1 MFFSIFKNK
10 TAEELENEALISF
23 IDMNYKKS
31 LNLYKKAMSKL
42 SKNDE
47 KTALYYFYISIIY
60 KILNNLKK
68 AMNNINKA
76 IEIKSDN
83 FIFYIERA
91 EIKELLED
99 KENEN
104 DKEKAYY
111 LLKGYLSD
119 EDYVEVLKV
128 FNYPPYDRCHL
139 DDYAN
144 MYLKINSPIKAI
156 EIINRFLIKDI
167 NNAANFDVKTDI
179 LTKMGR
185 FDDAIKTINKAIK
198 LEPECGHYYMMRSGL
213 YLNIDNKNLAKIN
226 IDKAL
231 SLNLSEQDKNTSESI
246 KNAINNSQ

>member
-60 KILNNLKK
+60 KILNDLKK

-91 EIKELLED
+91 EIKELLYD
-99 KENEN
+99 KDSETDN
-104 DKEKAYY
+104 EKAYS
-111 LLKGYLSD
+111 LLKGVLSD
-119 EDYVEVLKV
+119 DDYVEVLKV
-128 FNYPPYDRCHL
+128 FNYPPYDRGHL

-167 NNAANFDVKTDI
+167 NNAANYDVKTDI

-185 FDDAIKTINKAIK
+185 FDDAIKTINEAIK
-198 LEPECGHYYMMRSGL
+198 LEPECGHYYIMRSGI
-213 YLNIDNKNLAKIN
+213 YLNKNIKNLAQID

-231 SLNLSEQDKNTSESI
+231 SLNLNNQDKIVSENI
-246 KNAINNSQ
+246 KNILKQ